1 MADKLTTILLVDDH
15 ELILQGIKRIINTIP
30 VLASVDAVTSGLRAE
45 LISLCKYDIYVLDVE
60 LPDMDSFALVEQ
72 IRKKNENAYIIMN
85 TMHEEIWIVN
95 KLRHPDINAVVFK
108 SSGTEALREA
118 VRAVM
123 VDENYYCQR
132 YQQLYK
138 EKSRPDDETELP
150 DMLPTS
156 RELDVLKA
164 IAQGMSTHEI
174 SRHLFISENTVE
186 WHRKNLMLK
195 FAARN
200 ATDLVIKALTKGYL
214 TIPL

>member
-1 MADKLTTILLVDDH
+1 MTNGTELLN
-15 ELILQGIKRIINTIP
+15 LIKSHTFH
-30 VLASVDAVTSGLRAE
+30 
-45 LISLCKYDIYVLDVE
+45 IYITDLE
-60 LPDMDSFALVEQ
+60 LPDIDGFEL
-72 IRKKNENAYIIMN
+72 IRNIKENDPQAKIVVC

-95 KLRHPDINAVVFK
+95 KLKHPNINAVVFK

-123 VDENYYCQR
+123 LDENYYCQR

-138 EKSRPDDETELP
+138 EKSRTEDETELP

-164 IAQGMSTHEI
+164 IAQGMNTHEI

>member
-1 MADKLTTILLVDDH
+1 MKFDIVLIDDH
-15 ELILQGIKRIINTIP
+15 SLVLEGLKTLLRDIAGVNSVCTVTNGTELLSLIKSRIFH
-30 VLASVDAVTSGLRAE
+30 
-45 LISLCKYDIYVLDVE
+45 IYITDLE
-60 LPDMDSFALVEQ
+60 LPDIDGFELMHS
-72 IRKKNENAYIIMN
+72 IKENNPQAKVIVC

-118 VRAVM
+118 VCAVM
-123 VDENYYCQR
+123 VDE
-132 YQQLYK
+132 
-138 EKSRPDDETELP
+138 SRPDDETELP

>member
-1 MADKLTTILLVDDH
+1 
-15 ELILQGIKRIINTIP
+15 
-30 VLASVDAVTSGLRAE
+30 
-45 LISLCKYDIYVLDVE
+45 
-60 LPDMDSFALVEQ
+60 
-72 IRKKNENAYIIMN
+72 
-85 TMHEEIWIVN
+85 MHEEIWIVN

-164 IAQGMSTHEI
+164 IAPGHE
-174 SRHLFISENTVE
+174 
-186 WHRKNLMLK
+186 
-195 FAARN
+195 
-200 ATDLVIKALTKGYL
+200 Y
-214 TIPL
+214 P

>member
-1 MADKLTTILLVDDH
+1 
-15 ELILQGIKRIINTIP
+15 
-30 VLASVDAVTSGLRAE
+30 
-45 LISLCKYDIYVLDVE
+45 
-60 LPDMDSFALVEQ
+60 
-72 IRKKNENAYIIMN
+72 
-85 TMHEEIWIVN
+85 MHEEIWIVN

-156 RELDVLKA
+156 RELDVLNA
-164 IAQGMSTHEI
+164 IAQGMSTHVI

>member
-1 MADKLTTILLVDDH
+1 MKFDIVLVDDH
-15 ELILQGIKRIINTIP
+15 SL
-30 VLASVDAVTSGLRAE
+30 VLEGLKTLLRDIADVNSVCMVTSGTELLR
-45 LISLCKYDIYVLDVE
+45 LLKSRTFHIYIADLE
-60 LPDMDSFALVEQ
+60 LPDIDGFALIHSIKEHDPQAKV
-72 IRKKNENAYIIMN
+72 IVC

-95 KLRHPDINAVVFK
+95 KLQHPDINAVVLK

-123 VDENYYCQR
+123 LGENYYCRR
-132 YQQLYK
+132 YRQLYK
-138 EKSRPDDETELP
+138 EKSRPGDETELP

-156 RELDVLKA
+156 RELDILKA
-164 IAQGMSTHEI
+164 IARGMSTHEI
-174 SRHLFISENTVE
+174 SEYLFISENTVE

-200 ATDLVIKALTKGYL
+200 AADLVIKALTKGYL

>member
-1 MADKLTTILLVDDH
+1 MKFDIVLIDDH
-15 ELILQGIKRIINTIP
+15 SLVLEGLKTLLRDIAGVNSVCTVTNGTELLSLIKSRIFH
-30 VLASVDAVTSGLRAE
+30 
-45 LISLCKYDIYVLDVE
+45 IYITDLE
-60 LPDMDSFALVEQ
+60 LPDIDGFELMHS
-72 IRKKNENAYIIMN
+72 IKENNPQAKVIVC

-118 VRAVM
+118 VCAVM

-138 EKSRPDDETELP
+138 EKSRPDDE
-150 DMLPTS
+150 S
-156 RELDVLKA
+156 ELDVLKA

>member
-1 MADKLTTILLVDDH
+1 
-15 ELILQGIKRIINTIP
+15 
-30 VLASVDAVTSGLRAE
+30 
-45 LISLCKYDIYVLDVE
+45 
-60 LPDMDSFALVEQ
+60 
-72 IRKKNENAYIIMN
+72 
-85 TMHEEIWIVN
+85 MHEEIWIVN

-118 VRAVM
+118 VCAVM

-174 SRHLFISENTVE
+174 SRYLFISENTVE